1 VRGRKE
7 KEGGERDEDE
17 TDSTAAAVKTA
28 WPHGDY
34 DLKSFCNFVC

>member
-28 WPHGDY
+28 
-34 DLKSFCNFVC
+34 